1 MCRRWVVVACIFFLK
16 SVVSVQ
22 IGVLLTMS
30 VIWMGYIISE
40 RPFRE
45 PSNNR
50 IDVMNEI
57 FYYFTLDFSF
67 SLTFINS
74 DDEASKIIGYLMNAI
89 VITMLTLNCSV
100 MLYGQGQLLYKHIKR
115 FFGRRLSKIKSG

>member
-1 MCRRWVVVACIFFLK
+1 M
-16 SVVSVQ
+16 
-22 IGVLLTMS
+22 
-30 VIWMGYIISE
+30 WMGYIISE

-74 DDEASKIIGYLMNAI
+74 DDEASKSIGYLINAI

-100 MLYGQGQLLYKHIKR
+100 MLYGQGQLIYKHIKR
-115 FFGRRLSKIKSG
+115 FFGRKFSKIKSG

>member
-1 MCRRWVVVACIFFLK
+1 MYRRWVVVACIFFLK

-30 VIWMGYIISE
+30 VMWMGYIISE